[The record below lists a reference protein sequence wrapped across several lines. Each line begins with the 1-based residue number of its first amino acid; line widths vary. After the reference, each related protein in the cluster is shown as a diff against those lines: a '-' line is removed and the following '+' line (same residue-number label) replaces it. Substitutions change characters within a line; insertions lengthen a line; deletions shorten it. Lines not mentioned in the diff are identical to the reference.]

1 MQADKARLN
10 DDLFSTLA
18 EYQRMDT
25 SERKWLVSN
34 LGSVPNSSVRKRL
47 DFTTPELTVQRNPDL
62 GVSAFLG
69 SIQPCQD
76 DQASELPE
84 FKAPSVGTCVRDA
97 AIQPEK
103 HDSKASI
110 SGQLDDAIAST
121 KLPDEQTG
129 VGNYR
134 TTGMKISKKRVVAL
148 LKDSNRN

>member
-1 MQADKARLN
+1 
-10 DDLFSTLA
+10 
-18 EYQRMDT
+18 MDT

-34 LGSVPNSSVRKRL
+34 LGSVSNSSVRKRL

-84 FKAPSVGTCVRDA
+84 FKAPFVGTCVRDA

-103 HDSKASI
+103 HDSKASM

-121 KLPDEQTG
+121 KLPDE
-129 VGNYR
+129 
-134 TTGMKISKKRVVAL
+134 
-148 LKDSNRN
+148 